1 MSIKYTEDHEW
12 VKVDGDIAIVGI
24 TEHAQD
30 ALGDVV
36 FVELPEVGKTL
47 AQKDVAG
54 VVESVK
60 AAADVYM
67 PVSGEVVDV
76 NQALADEP
84 SLANSDPMG
93 AGWFFKVKLSD
104 ASQLDALMDEA
115 AYKAF
120 AACPCAATAPRKAHR
135 PAVNGSA
142 VRPALCLPGAP
153 SHVPRPHPRQPGEPR
168 RIHRSPHRH
177 HA

>member
-1 MSIKYTEDHEW
+1 MTVKYSEDHEW
-12 VKVDGDIAIVGI
+12 IKVEGDIATVGI
-24 TEHAQD
+24 TQHAQD

-36 FVELPEVGKTL
+36 FVELPEVGKTY
-47 AQKDVAG
+47 AQKDTAG

-67 PVSGEVVDV
+67 PVSGEIVEI

-84 SLANSDPMG
+84 SLANRDPMG

-120 AACPCAATAPRKAHR
+120 AA
-135 PAVNGSA
+135 
-142 VRPALCLPGAP
+142 
-153 SHVPRPHPRQPGEPR
+153 
-168 RIHRSPHRH
+168 
-177 HA
+177 